1 MQKQSFTYIEAIK
14 AILCYLGV
22 INMIGS
28 YDVSVRGPSNW
39 RFDNHQGDF
48 TFNCHFVDAAP
59 FILKIPNCRK
69 NNTNIVTGNNRILF
83 CNRKD
88 PTFFGILRYSDDST
102 TTATPIFNEQNGN
115 KIYFSDSKAQRINIL
130 MVLDK
135 LDGPFFGI
143 LYKIL
148 FG

>member
-1 MQKQSFTYIEAIK
+1 MLKKSFTYIEAIK
-14 AILCYLGV
+14 AILYYLGV

-59 FILKIPNCRK
+59 PFILKISNCRR
-69 NNTNIVTGNNRILF
+69 NITTGNKGLLC

-88 PTFFGILRYSDDST
+88 PTFFGFLRYSDDST
-102 TTATPIFNEQNGN
+102 AIETPIFKEQNGN
-115 KIYFSDSKAQRINIL
+115 KIYFSDSKAQRIDIL